1 MNKPKTS
8 TLLTITG
15 IGLGILTNFIVA
27 KRTSLAIE
35 KLKEAKPEDGALSKK
50 EKTKVLTKAYLPA
63 IGTGAMATAC
73 IIASRK
79 IDTKQIALLGGSLVV
94 ANKKIK
100 NIESEMDKFLGK
112 EKTKAIKNKVNSMI
126 ANDIFDSKQNEKLK
140 KKALKSDEFI
150 FVDSVTG
157 STFIST
163 VEKVE
168 NAEIELSEVYN
179 RDKMAAWVDLEYLAT
194 GNGLWAKGQ
203 YGEYLGWSREMYDQF
218 YGANDG
224 DVDIDNLTFKNTPI
238 CDENGEV
245 QYYYIEPS
253 LIPEYGYFEY

>member
-35 KLKEAKPEDGALSKK
+35 KLKEASHEDGALTKK
-50 EKTKVLTKAYLPA
+50 EKTKVLAKAYLPA
-63 IGTGAMATAC
+63 IGTGVAATAC

-79 IDTKQIALLGGSLVV
+79 IDAKQIALLGGSLVV

-100 NIESEMDKFLGK
+100 NIESEMNKFLGK
-112 EKTKAIKNKVNSMI
+112 EKTKAIKDKVNSMI
-126 ANDIFDSKQNEKLK
+126 ANDILSKENDKLK
-140 KKALKSDEFI
+140 KKTLKEDEFI

-163 VEKVE
+163 LDKVE
-168 NAEIELSEVYN
+168 DAEIELSEAYN

-194 GNGLWAKGQ
+194 GKGLWAKGQ

-245 QYYYIEPS
+245 QYYYIESS